1 LFELYTAKKHLT
13 ARRRQT
19 LLAVGA
25 VALAVTI
32 TILFRSLINGFEGTI
47 NDIIFQFVPHV
58 TVLPK
63 DRRRAG
69 YPSIRPSSMPSG
81 RSRG

>member
-1 LFELYTAKKHLT
+1 MFELYAARKHLT

-58 TVLPK
+58 TVLPT
-63 DRRRAG
+63 DG
-69 YPSIRPSSMPSG
+69 E
-81 RSRG
+81 SRIYLYNALLDAVWTIPG